1 MAAFLLTINIFN
13 RFMFV
18 YFGVFFSC
26 SKTMCRCLRVAVK
39 RVLSTTLDGQEWRSL
54 RLLVSHAW
62 MRLLS
67 LPNRPDM
74 TFAVH
79 WALKTIIYPS
89 TKRPRCVTTLGGQGS
104 HSLRVEPVVWTR
116 VLTVAS
122 GRTPKGKPTGSTAY

>member
-39 RVLSTTLDGQEWRSL
+39 RVLSTTLDGQESRSL

-67 LPNRPDM
+67 LTKSPRYDLRGSLGVKNND
-74 TFAVH
+74 
-79 WALKTIIYPS
+79 LSIYQ
-89 TKRPRCVTTLGGQGS
+89 TTEVRYDVG
-104 HSLRVEPVVWTR
+104 RTR
-116 VLTVAS
+116 VTQS
-122 GRTPKGKPTGSTAY
+122 P